1 MLHVPALPG
10 SPFYQGNW
18 KNLLEFVLRD
28 AETLQQGGVDG
39 LFIENYGDLPFY
51 PEQVPHETVAHLAV
65 IARQVVQT
73 TGLPLGVNVL
83 RNDAFSA
90 LAVAK
95 AVGARWVRVNILT
108 GARLTDQGIVQGKAH
123 DLLRYRKKIGASDV
137 KIVADISVK
146 SSYAIANRSLEAEVE
161 ETVLRSGADGLIVSG
176 ASTGKPVSPRVLQ
189 TVKELAGSLPV
200 WIGSGAH
207 PKNVKSM
214 SRWADGFIVG
224 SSLKPRLDAP
234 IEKKRVQ
241 TLIHALR
248 GKKFS

>member
-18 KNLLEFVLRD
+18 KNLLEFVLQD
-28 AETLQQGGVDG
+28 AGTLQQGGVDG

-65 IARQVVQT
+65 IAREVVQK

-83 RNDAFSA
+83 RNDPFSA
-90 LAVAK
+90 LAIAK
-95 AVGARWVRVNILT
+95 AVGAQWVRVNILT

-123 DLLRYRKKIGASDV
+123 DLLRYRKTIGATQV

-146 SSYAIANRSLEAEVE
+146 SSYAISNRSLEAEVE

-189 TVKELAGSLPV
+189 TVKKLSQGLPV
-200 WIGSGAH
+200 WIGSGANSS
-207 PKNVKSM
+207 NVKTL

-224 SSLKPRLDAP
+224 SSLKATIEAP
-234 IEKKRVQ
+234 VESKRVE
-241 TLIHALR
+241 ALVKALK
-248 GKKFS
+248 GKKKS